1 MRNDRRSFCLF
12 RSAVLVLRKAMS
24 DIERSVSALFRRMSG
39 MVSCRSEFEEQT
51 QVQHAPCK
59 VVGHGILGVGDVGD
73 PVV

>member
-12 RSAVLVLRKAMS
+12 RSAVLVLRKTMS
-24 DIERSVSALFRRMSG
+24 DIERSVSDLFRRMSG
-39 MVSCRSEFEEQT
+39 MLSFRSEFEEQP